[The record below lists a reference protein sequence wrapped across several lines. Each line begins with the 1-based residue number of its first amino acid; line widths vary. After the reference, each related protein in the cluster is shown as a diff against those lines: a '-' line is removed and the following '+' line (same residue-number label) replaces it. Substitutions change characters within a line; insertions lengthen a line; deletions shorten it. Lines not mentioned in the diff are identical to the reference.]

1 MVLNITQLF
10 SRKERI
16 RYIPPMEAPGQPSK
30 ICFLRWVE
38 WMDMT
43 NGINLFERSRYGYV
57 STGVFWVLQIMQ
69 LLIAYNF
76 FVVCTVTSSLEEF
89 SIQFNQFGGILLTFS
104 RVLCIQY
111 NRKNLQKT
119 AAFINA
125 SKFHHLNE
133 SANKIYTKT
142 LHVAKRL
149 LSSLLAIQLLS
160 MVFWFLQNE
169 YQARQM
175 DVLLPMVSY
184 LPFDPTRWS
193 SEAKFAFRLSFY
205 VANTQLM
212 MAFFG
217 SYIITSCYLLT
228 MTIELRILNGSY
240 ETAPTN
246 PDQLVT
252 FLRERVVYK
261 QELLEHIGIIKRQMN
276 LSTLVELVFIVCLL
290 TINAL
295 RICMTSSNP
304 SEVFMSTSMILIYV
318 LELFQYCWQ
327 VDEIELLQERHAFA
341 VYSTPWYHSAQKT
354 KALLLITIRMSQ
366 MPLNFVCGGMYRLST
381 VLFASVIKLIYSL
394 VMMLLQFK

>member
-1 MVLNITQLF
+1 
-10 SRKERI
+10 
-16 RYIPPMEAPGQPSK
+16 MEAPGQPSK

-43 NGINLFERSRYGYV
+43 NGINLFERSRYGSV
-57 STGVFWVLQIMQ
+57 FTGVFWVLQTMQ

-76 FVVCTVTSSLEEF
+76 FIVCTVTSSLEEF

-104 RVLCIQY
+104 RLICIQY

-119 AAFINA
+119 AAFVNA

-133 SANKIYTKT
+133 RADVIYTKT

-149 LSSLLAIQLLS
+149 LSTLLAIQL
-160 MVFWFLQNE
+160 VTIAFWFLQNE
-169 YQARQM
+169 YQARQT

-184 LPFDPTRWS
+184 LPFDPTHWS
-193 SEAKFAFRLSFY
+193 AGAKFAFRVSFY

-212 MAFFG
+212 MVFFG

-240 ETAPTN
+240 ATAPTN
-246 PDQLVT
+246 PDQLVS
-252 FLRERVVYK
+252 FFRERVVYK

-276 LSTLVELVFIVCLL
+276 FSTLFELVFIVCLL

-295 RICMTSSNP
+295 RICMTSSNL
-304 SEVFMSTSMILIYV
+304 SEVALSTSMILIYV

-327 VDEIELLQERHAFA
+327 VDEIELLHELQAFA
-341 VYSTPWYHSAQKT
+341 IYSTPWYHGAQKT

-366 MPLNFVCGGMYRLST
+366 MPLRFVCGGMYRLST
-381 VLFASVIKLIYSL
+381 ELFASVIQFIYSL
-394 VMMLLQFK
+394 VTMLLQFK